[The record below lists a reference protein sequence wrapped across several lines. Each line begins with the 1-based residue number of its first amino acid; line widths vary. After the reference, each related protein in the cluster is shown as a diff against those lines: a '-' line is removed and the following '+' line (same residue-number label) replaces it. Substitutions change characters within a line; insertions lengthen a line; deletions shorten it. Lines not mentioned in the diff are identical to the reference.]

1 MSSAIVVG
9 RVRVKN
15 EGAWALYKAGVG
27 KTLKPFNADL
37 MFRGCRSDCEMDGVV
52 VIGFPDIRAAHQW
65 HQSVQYQ
72 ALIPLRDEAATVTL
86 EFFQDKI

>member
-1 MSSAIVVG
+1 MSNAIVVG

-15 EGAWALYKAGVG
+15 EAAWASYKAGVG
-27 KTLKPFNADL
+27 KTLEHFNGNP
-37 MFRGCRSDCEMDGVV
+37 MFRGHRGDCEMDGIV

-86 EFFQDKI
+86 EFFEHSP